1 MKIQLLGTGTPTPS
15 LKRMSSGYLVTV
27 GDDTILFDHGT
38 GAHHRYLE
46 TGRKPTD
53 VTHLFLTHLHY
64 DHCIDYARLV
74 LTRWDQGRHDLPE
87 LQVYGPAGTS
97 EMTERLFSET
107 GAFNLD
113 LVART
118 SHEGSLAF
126 FQARG
131 GTLPRPRPQPVVQE
145 LRSGDTVDG
154 TGWTVSVQSVL
165 HQQPY
170 LHCFGYRIDTPEGS
184 LAYSGD
190 SGPCKG
196 MEVLAQDCDV
206 MIHMTHYISG
216 TQLNPINA
224 KTSSGHMEVATL
236 AAKAN
241 VKTVVVS
248 HVTEQMDV
256 PGVRERL
263 INEMAAVYSGN
274 IIWGEDL
281 MDIPVDDPR
290 PAKLL

>member
-1 MKIQLLGTGTPTPS
+1 M
-15 LKRMSSGYLVTV
+15 
-27 GDDTILFDHGT
+27 
-38 GAHHRYLE
+38 
-46 TGRKPTD
+46 
-53 VTHLFLTHLHY
+53 
-64 DHCIDYARLV
+64 
-74 LTRWDQGRHDLPE
+74 
-87 LQVYGPAGTS
+87 
-97 EMTERLFSET
+97 
-107 GAFNLD
+107 
-113 LVART
+113 
-118 SHEGSLAF
+118 
-126 FQARG
+126 
-131 GTLPRPRPQPVVQE
+131 PRPRPQPVVQE

-154 TGWTVSVQSVL
+154 TGWTVSAQSVL

-196 MEVLAQDCDV
+196 MEVLAQECDV

-248 HVTEQMDV
+248 QVTEQMDV

-263 INEMAAVYSGN
+263 INKMAAVYSGN
-274 IIWGEDL
+274 II
-281 MDIPVDDPR
+281 
-290 PAKLL
+290 